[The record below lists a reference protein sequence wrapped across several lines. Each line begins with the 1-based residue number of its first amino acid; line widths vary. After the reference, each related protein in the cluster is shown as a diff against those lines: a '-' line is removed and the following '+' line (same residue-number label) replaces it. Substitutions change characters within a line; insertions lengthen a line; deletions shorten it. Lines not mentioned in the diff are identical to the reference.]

1 MNIYCTNCGTNGH
14 QYKHCRNPITS
25 YGLIIYKK
33 IKDEFLYLL
42 VQRKTSLFY
51 LEFLRGQY
59 DPNDIDTLH
68 IIFSLMTNN
77 EIIKIKDYITKFK
90 KENIIVKLLED
101 INYPYIEHIL
111 KSTNTLSKFNL
122 IYNNINDIFEN
133 IELNNNQPEWGF
145 PKGRR
150 LANETCLDC
159 AMRESIEETGI
170 SQNDYNIK
178 SNLPFI
184 EIFNGLDGVKY
195 KHVYYLSELINYDA
209 IIQKDNHEIGNIKWM
224 NLDETI
230 KYIKPYK
237 ERVNILNKIHNSIQ

>member
-1 MNIYCTNCGTNGH
+1 
-14 QYKHCRNPITS
+14 
-25 YGLIIYKK
+25 
-33 IKDEFLYLL
+33 
-42 VQRKTSLFY
+42 
-51 LEFLRGQY
+51 
-59 DPNDIDTLH
+59 
-68 IIFSLMTNN
+68 MTNK
-77 EIIKIKDYITKFK
+77 EIMKIKDYITKYK
-90 KENIIVKLLED
+90 KDNIIIKLLED

-122 IYNNINDIFEN
+122 IYDNINDIFEN
-133 IELNNNQPEWGF
+133 INLNNNQPEWGF

-195 KHVYYLSELINYDA
+195 KHVYYLSELTNYDA

-224 NLDETI
+224 NLEETI

-237 ERVNILNKIHNSIQ
+237 ERVNIINKIHLSIQ